1 MNPHPLRRTLLL
13 SALAVPVM
21 GICRPVLSDD
31 QQIRSVQKNLAA
43 LEAASGGRLGVFAI
57 NTGRG
62 SSVQYRAN
70 ERFAFCSTSKT
81 IVAAAI
87 LQRSMADRQFMQQ
100 RVAYQKA
107 DLVTWSPVTE
117 KHVNAGMTVT
127 ELCEATMLYSDN
139 TAVNLLIK
147 QLGGLD
153 AVNRF
158 ARSVGDR
165 TFRLDRWEPDLN
177 SAIPGDVRDTTT
189 PVAMAKTLQRLVL
202 GDVLGDPQRD
212 QLQRWLKGNTTGA
225 ESIRAGVPAGWVVGE
240 KTGTGSYGTTN
251 DIGVLW
257 PPDETP
263 IVIVVFFT
271 QKQQDAKARR
281 DVIAEA
287 TRIVLSV

>member
-1 MNPHPLRRTLLL
+1 MNPHPLRRRLLL

-21 GICRPVLSDD
+21 GICQPVLSDD
-31 QQIRSVQKNLAA
+31 QKIRSIQKKLAA
-43 LEAASGGRLGVFAI
+43 FETVSGGRLGVFAI
-57 NTGRG
+57 NTERG
-62 SSVQYRAN
+62 SYVQYRAN
-70 ERFAFCSTSKT
+70 ERFAFCSTFKA

-87 LQRSMADRQFMQQ
+87 LQRSMLDRQLMQQ
-100 RVAYQKA
+100 RVVYQNA
-107 DLVTWSPVTE
+107 DLVIWSPVTE
-117 KHVNAGMTVT
+117 KHVDSGMTVA
-127 ELCEATMLYSDN
+127 ELCEATIRYSDN

-165 TFRLDRWEPDLN
+165 SFRLDRWEPDLN

-189 PVAMAKTLQRLVL
+189 PASMARTLQRLTL
-202 GDVLGDPQRD
+202 GDVLGDPPRD
-212 QLQRWLKGNTTGA
+212 QFQRWLKGNTTGA
-225 ESIRAGVPAGWVVGE
+225 ESIRAGVPAGWAVGD

-257 PPDETP
+257 PPGEAP
-263 IVIVVFFT
+263 IVMVVFFT

-287 TRIVLSV
+287 TRIVLSE